1 MNFIKITLLITM
13 LLLALIYTTNILS
26 IPTNIVLFENEELN
40 VGEIFGVCLQE
51 RKANTVMASSSSNN
65 VEEKTV
71 AVKLFNVIK
80 IKDIHVSTI
89 KNSKVV
95 PLGNSIG
102 IKLYSNGVLV
112 IGMTEIEGKKPYE
125 NTGIKEG
132 DLITQVDNINVTTT
146 AELIENV
153 NKSNG
158 KNVEIKY
165 LRDGDEYIANIEPV
179 KAKDNKYKIGLWVR
193 DGACGIG
200 TATYYEPETGK
211 IATLGHGIVD
221 KDTAKLITIESG
233 EFVTSSITKIKKGE
247 KGTPGEI
254 RGIIDDEHIIGKI
267 SQNTKFGIYGTLNKT
282 NSININTENSLEVAL
297 KDEIK
302 LGKAT
307 ILLCLDDGIRKEYEI
322 SIKKIYKN
330 NSDNN
335 KSMLIEIIDPKLIE
349 KTGGII
355 QGMSGAPII
364 QNGKFIGAIT
374 HVLVNNPLQGYAV
387 FGEIMVKQMGQ

>member
-1 MNFIKITLLITM
+1 MNFIKKTLLITM

-51 RKANTVMASSSSNN
+51 RKADTVMASSSSNN

-165 LRDGDEYIANIEPV
+165 LRE
-179 KAKDNKYKIGLWVR
+179 WR
-193 DGACGIG
+193 
-200 TATYYEPETGK
+200 
-211 IATLGHGIVD
+211 
-221 KDTAKLITIESG
+221 
-233 EFVTSSITKIKKGE
+233 
-247 KGTPGEI
+247 
-254 RGIIDDEHIIGKI
+254 
-267 SQNTKFGIYGTLNKT
+267 
-282 NSININTENSLEVAL
+282 
-297 KDEIK
+297 
-302 LGKAT
+302 
-307 ILLCLDDGIRKEYEI
+307 
-322 SIKKIYKN
+322 
-330 NSDNN
+330 
-335 KSMLIEIIDPKLIE
+335 
-349 KTGGII
+349 
-355 QGMSGAPII
+355 
-364 QNGKFIGAIT
+364 
-374 HVLVNNPLQGYAV
+374 
-387 FGEIMVKQMGQ
+387 